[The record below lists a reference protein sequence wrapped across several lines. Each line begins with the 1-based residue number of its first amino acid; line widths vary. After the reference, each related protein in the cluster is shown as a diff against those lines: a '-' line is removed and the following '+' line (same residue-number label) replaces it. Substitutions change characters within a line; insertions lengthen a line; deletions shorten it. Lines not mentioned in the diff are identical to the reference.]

1 LSSVLPPVTRNRDA
15 IKRPL
20 FTLRPVALAF
30 LAIGA
35 LALILQAVPVAS
47 RIYIDISSPSQRKIP
62 IAIPALRHEG
72 GDAAGYPLAK
82 SLADSLGGA
91 LTFTGLFQV
100 LNPNMFLQDPQQM
113 GTDLADIKFPEW
125 SFLGADMLVRG
136 SYRVSGGKL
145 EVTFRL
151 LDVVNQSQI
160 MKKSYLDDATAVRQ
174 IVLRFADDMMLQLTG
189 EPGIFN
195 TRIAFVGDGT
205 GHKEIY
211 VADFDGFNQR
221 RLTSDNSIDLNP
233 EWSPD
238 GKSLTF
244 VSYKKGNP
252 SQRENPNLYVMNLAT
267 KSVQILSQRPGLN
280 ITPAWHPQGGKLAVT
295 LSVSGNS
302 ELYLIDS
309 RGQILEQL
317 TKSFAISVSPSWS
330 PDGRKL
336 AYVSNRTDKPQI
348 YILDLAGNTSTRLTF
363 EGDYNTSPAWSPRG
377 DRIAFSGFHE
387 GRFDIFLIS
396 PNGNNL
402 QQLTGGSGDNENPC
416 WSPDGRMILF
426 QSDRQGGTTL
436 WVMLANGSDQRPL
449 GLRLGGKHTE
459 PAWSPRL
466 TWNPS

>member
-1 LSSVLPPVTRNRDA
+1 
-15 IKRPL
+15 
-20 FTLRPVALAF
+20 
-30 LAIGA
+30 
-35 LALILQAVPVAS
+35 
-47 RIYIDISSPSQRKIP
+47 
-62 IAIPALRHEG
+62 
-72 GDAAGYPLAK
+72 
-82 SLADSLGGA
+82 
-91 LTFTGLFQV
+91 
-100 LNPNMFLQDPQQM
+100 
-113 GTDLADIKFPEW
+113 
-125 SFLGADMLVRG
+125 
-136 SYRVSGGKL
+136 VSGGKL
-145 EVTFRL
+145 DVTFRL
-151 LDVVNQSQI
+151 FDVVNQTQI
-160 MKKSYLDDATAVRQ
+160 MKKSYLDEATAVRQ

-211 VADFDGFNQR
+211 VADFDGFNPR

-233 EWSPD
+233 EWSQD
-238 GKSLTF
+238 GKSLAY

-252 SQRENPNLYVMNLAT
+252 SQRENPNLYLMNLLT
-267 KSVQILSQRPGLN
+267 KSVQVLSQRPGLN
-280 ITPAWHPQGGKLAVT
+280 ITPAWHPQGGKLAAT

-302 ELYLIDS
+302 ELYLIDT

-317 TKSFAISVSPSWS
+317 TKSFAIAVSPSWS

-348 YILDLAGNTSTRLTF
+348 YILDLASNTSTRLTF
-363 EGDYNTSPAWSPRG
+363 EGEYNTSPAWSPRG
-377 DRIAFSGFHE
+377 DRIVYCGFHE
-387 GRFDIFLIS
+387 GRFNIFLIS
-396 PNGNNL
+396 PNGNDL
-402 QQLTGGSGDNENPC
+402 RQLTGGSGNNENPC

>member
-1 LSSVLPPVTRNRDA
+1 M
-15 IKRPL
+15 KRPL
-20 FTLRPVALAF
+20 LKVRRLVLAF
-30 LAIGA
+30 LTIGA
-35 LALILQAVPVAS
+35 LAFILQALPVAS

-72 GDAAGYPLAK
+72 GDAAGYPLATNLAE
-82 SLADSLGGA
+82 SLRGA

-113 GTDLADIKFPEW
+113 GTDLAEIKFAEW

-151 LDVVNQSQI
+151 FDVVNQTQI
-160 MKKSYLDDATAVRQ
+160 MKKSYLDDATAVRP

-195 TRIAFVGDGT
+195 TRIAFVGNGT

-211 VADFDGFNQR
+211 VADFDGFNPR
-221 RLTSDNSIDLNP
+221 RLTTDNNIDLNP
-233 EWSPD
+233 EWSQD
-238 GKSLTF
+238 GKSLAY

-252 SQRENPNLYVMNLAT
+252 SQKENPNLYLMDLVS

-280 ITPAWHPQGGKLAVT
+280 IAPAWHPQGGKLAVT

-302 ELYLIDS
+302 ELYLIDT
-309 RGQILEQL
+309 RGQIVEQL
-317 TKSFAISVSPSWS
+317 TKSFAIAVSPSWS
-330 PDGRKL
+330 PDGRKV

-348 YILDLAGNTSTRLTF
+348 YILDLASNTSTRLTF

-377 DRIAFSGFHE
+377 DRIAFSGFYE
-387 GRFDIFLIS
+387 GRFNIFLIS
-396 PNGNNL
+396 PNGNDL
-402 QQLTGGSGDNENPC
+402 RQLTGGSGNNENPC

-449 GLRLGGKHTE
+449 GLRLGGTHTE

>member
-1 LSSVLPPVTRNRDA
+1 M
-15 IKRPL
+15 KRPPL
-20 FTLRPVALAF
+20 TVRRLVAVLLTISTLAF
-30 LAIGA
+30 
-35 LALILQAVPVAS
+35 ILQALPVAS

-72 GDAAGYPLAK
+72 GDAAGYPLATN
-82 SLADSLGGA
+82 LAENLGGA

-113 GTDLADIKFPEW
+113 GTDLAEIKFAEW
-125 SFLGADMLVRG
+125 GFLGADMLVRG

-151 LDVVNQSQI
+151 FDVVNQSQI
-160 MKKSYLDDATAVRQ
+160 MKKSYLDDAAAVRQ

-211 VADFDGFNQR
+211 VADFDGFNPR
-221 RLTSDNSIDLNP
+221 RLTNDNSIDLNP

-238 GKSLTF
+238 GKSLAF

-252 SQRENPNLYVMNLAT
+252 SQRENPNLYLMNLAT
-267 KSVQILSQRPGLN
+267 KTVQILSERPGLN
-280 ITPAWHPQGGKLAVT
+280 ISPAWQPQGGKLAVT

-302 ELYLIDS
+302 ELYLIDP

-317 TKSFAISVSPSWS
+317 TKSFAIAVSPSWS

-336 AYVSNRTDKPQI
+336 AYVSNRTEKPQI
-348 YILDLAGNTSTRLTF
+348 YILDLASNTSTRLTF
-363 EGDYNTSPAWSPRG
+363 DGEYNTSPAWSPRG
-377 DRIAFSGFHE
+377 DRIVYSGFHE
-387 GRFDIFLIS
+387 GRFDIFLIT
-396 PNGNNL
+396 PNGNGL

-416 WSPDGRMILF
+416 WSADGRMILF

-449 GLRLGGKHTE
+449 GIRLGGRQTE